1 MEQHFGFEE
10 KRYLKTICVVYVHFL
25 NAETKTEALSTTIA
39 GIARKDLE
47 FLNIDI

>member
-10 KRYLKTICVVYVHFL
+10 KRYLKTICVVYAHFL
-25 NAETKTEALSTTIA
+25 NAETKTEALNTTIA